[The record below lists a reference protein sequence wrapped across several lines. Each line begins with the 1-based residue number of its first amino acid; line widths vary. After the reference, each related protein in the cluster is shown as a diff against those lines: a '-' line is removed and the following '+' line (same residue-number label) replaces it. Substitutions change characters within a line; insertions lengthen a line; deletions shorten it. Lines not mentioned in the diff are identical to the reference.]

1 MKKLMELF
9 DVTPR
14 VASTLAFIV
23 GFLLL
28 SGTIA
33 FFKSAPPKHLRMI
46 TGPEGS
52 TFHETGLKYAKAMAQ
67 HGVKVEILTST
78 GSLENLHQLSNP
90 KAKIDLA
97 LVQGGLFNDEVN
109 LQGVVSLGTI
119 RHQPLFFFY
128 RGKDTDRLTN
138 MRGKRLAIGAE
149 GSGTRKLALKLLA
162 LNKIKPEENEGTK
175 LLDLKGKYATQA
187 LIAGEVDG
195 LFIMT
200 GDASLNDLKKLM
212 RAENVKLMSFKNASA
227 YMRRIDALHNLD
239 LPEGVIDFSR
249 NLPPQTVKLVSV
261 MAEIV
266 AKESLHSAISDLV
279 LDAATAIH
287 GDPGLFQKR
296 GEFPAPIA
304 HDMKL
309 SEDAQ
314 HFYKSGKT
322 LLYRHLPFWLA
333 SLTGRFFVVFLP
345 ILLLIIPLVRTTPA
359 MLRWMG
365 ELKIRRRYKTL
376 LKIEREIKATTDGP
390 KLDSLYKEFES
401 VEQDVRNMRVRPAFA
416 EQFYFLRVHIDY
428 VRKMISRKEV

>member
-1 MKKLMELF
+1 MKRLLELI
-9 DVTPR
+9 DVGPR

-23 GFLLL
+23 GILLL
-28 SGTIA
+28 TGTIL
-33 FFKSAPPKHLRMI
+33 FFKSAPPKKLRMI
-46 TGPEGS
+46 TGPEGT
-52 TFHETGLKYAKAMAQ
+52 TFHETGLKYAKALAQ
-67 HGVKVEILTST
+67 HGVKVEVLTSS
-78 GSLENLHQLSNP
+78 GSLENLKQLSDP
-90 KAKIDLA
+90 KANVDLA
-97 LVQGGLFNDEVN
+97 IIQGGLFGEEVN
-109 LQGVVSLGTI
+109 LDGLVSLGTVK
-119 RHQPLFFFY
+119 HQPLFFFY
-128 RGKDTDRLTN
+128 RGKSIERLSG
-138 MRGKRLAIGAE
+138 MRGKKIAIGAE
-149 GSGTRKLALKLLA
+149 GSGTRMLALKLLA
-162 LNKIKPEENEGTK
+162 LNKIKPEDPQGTT
-175 LLDLKGKYATQA
+175 LVDLKGKEATQA
-187 LIAGEVDG
+187 LLASEIDG

-212 RAENVKLMSFKNASA
+212 RAENVSLMSFSNSAA

-249 NLPPQTVKLVSV
+249 NIPPQTVKLVSV

-279 LDAATAIH
+279 LDAATVIH
-287 GDPGLFQKR
+287 GAPGLFQKR

-304 HDMKL
+304 HQMKL

-359 MLRWMG
+359 ILRWMG

-376 LKIEREIKATTDGP
+376 LKIEREIKATTDQQ
-390 KLDSLYKEFES
+390 KLDGLFREFEH
-401 VEQDVRNMRVRPAFA
+401 VENEVRNMRVRPAFA
-416 EQFYFLRVHIDY
+416 EQFYFLRGHIDY
-428 VRKMISRKEV
+428 VRGVIARKS